1 MNKFFFVKLK
11 RKSVCLVCGDALA
24 VMKKANLECHYST
37 KHAKLDALK
46 GQVRADKTAAL
57 RRNLI
62 GQQVVLSKLRADQDS
77 VTQGSFLVVSEL
89 IAKKLII
96 ITAPWHQTSH
106 KGQAVP
112 AIALGHTDMIMI
124 IISKLLFFYLRL
136 TVDNLM
142 MYLKSFQSILM
153 RK

>member
-24 VMKKANLECHYST
+24 VMKKANLEYHYST

-96 ITAPWHQTSH
+96 ITAP
-106 KGQAVP
+106 
-112 AIALGHTDMIMI
+112 
-124 IISKLLFFYLRL
+124 
-136 TVDNLM
+136 
-142 MYLKSFQSILM
+142 
-153 RK
+153 